1 MKVLVTGGAGYI
13 GSHAVY
19 ALIEQGHEV
28 VVVDNLVTGHRA
40 DVHPDAKFYH
50 GSIADYRFMTDV
62 LRGENVDGVIH
73 FAAYSLVGESM
84 TNPYKYYDNNM
95 SGTNVLLKAFMTD
108 VLRGE
113 NVDGVIHFAAYSLV
127 GESMTNPYKYYDN
140 NMSGT
145 NVLLKAMV
153 DCGVSNIVF
162 SSTAATY
169 GEAMNIPILETDPTN
184 PTNVYGETKLAM
196 ERMINWYHQAH
207 AMNYVSLRYFN
218 VAGAHPSGLIGEKH
232 DPETHLIPIILQV
245 ASGRR
250 EAINVFGNDY
260 DTADGTCIRDYIHV
274 CDLAEAHILAMKY
287 LVEGGEST
295 ICNLGNGEGFSVLEM
310 IEAAREVT
318 NHLIPAIISPRRAGD
333 PAKLIASSQ
342 KAQDILGW
350 TPKHPEVKDMIASAW
365 AVEKKKYEAS

>member
-28 VVVDNLVTGHRA
+28 VVVDNLVTGHRQ
-40 DVHPDAKFYH
+40 DVHKDATFYH
-50 GSIADYRFMTDV
+50 GSIADYRFMTEV
-62 LRGENVDGVIH
+62 LRKE
-73 FAAYSLVGESM
+73 
-84 TNPYKYYDNNM
+84 K
-95 SGTNVLLKAFMTD
+95 
-108 VLRGE
+108 
-113 NVDGVIHFAAYSLV
+113 VDGVIHFAAYSLV

-153 DCGVSNIVF
+153 DCGVNNIVF

-169 GEAMNIPILETDPTN
+169 GEAQNIPILETDPTN

-196 ERMINWYHQAH
+196 ERMINWYHKAH
-207 AMNYVSLRYFN
+207 GTNYVSLRYFN

-250 EAINVFGNDY
+250 EAINVFGDDY

-274 CDLAEAHILAMKY
+274 CDLAEAHILAMQY
-287 LVEGGEST
+287 LVNGGDST

-318 NHLIPAIISPRRAGD
+318 NHPIPAIISPRRAGD
-333 PAKLIASSQ
+333 PAKLIASSA
-342 KAQDILGW
+342 KAQEILGW
-350 TPKHPEVKDMIASAW
+350 TPKHPAVKDMIASAW
-365 AVEKKKYEAS
+365 AVEKQKMNQ

>member
-28 VVVDNLVTGHRA
+28 VVVDNLVTGHRQ
-40 DVHPDAKFYH
+40 DVHKDATFYH
-50 GSIADYRFMTDV
+50 GSIADYRFMTEV
-62 LRGENVDGVIH
+62 LRKE
-73 FAAYSLVGESM
+73 
-84 TNPYKYYDNNM
+84 K
-95 SGTNVLLKAFMTD
+95 
-108 VLRGE
+108 
-113 NVDGVIHFAAYSLV
+113 VDGVIHFAAYSLV

-153 DCGVSNIVF
+153 DCGVNNIVF

-169 GEAMNIPILETDPTN
+169 GEAQNIPILETDPTN

-196 ERMINWYHQAH
+196 ERMINWYHKAH
-207 AMNYVSLRYFN
+207 GTNYVSLRYFN

-250 EAINVFGNDY
+250 EAINVFGDDY

-274 CDLAEAHILAMKY
+274 CDLAEAHILAMQY
-287 LVEGGEST
+287 LVNGGDST

-318 NHLIPAIISPRRAGD
+318 KHPIPAIISPRRAGD
-333 PAKLIASSQ
+333 PAKLIASSA
-342 KAQDILGW
+342 KAQEILGW
-350 TPKHPEVKDMIASAW
+350 TPKHPAVKDMIASAW
-365 AVEKKKYEAS
+365 AVEKQKMNQ

>member
-28 VVVDNLVTGHRA
+28 VVVDNLVTGHRE
-40 DVHPDAKFYH
+40 DIHPHAKYYL
-50 GSIADYRFMTDV
+50 GNIGDYRFMTEI
-62 LRGENVDGVIH
+62 LKQETVDGVIH

-84 TNPYKYYDNNM
+84 ENP
-95 SGTNVLLKAFMTD
+95 F
-108 VLRGE
+108 
-113 NVDGVIHFAAYSLV
+113 
-127 GESMTNPYKYYDN
+127 KYYDN

-145 NVLLKAMV
+145 NVLLKAMI
-153 DCGVSNIVF
+153 DCDVPHIVF

-169 GEAMNIPILETDPTN
+169 GEAQNIPILETDPTH

-196 ERMINWYHQAH
+196 ERMIQWYHQAH
-207 AMNYVSLRYFN
+207 NLNYVSLRYFN
-218 VAGAHPSGLIGEKH
+218 VAGAHPSGLISEKH

-245 ASGRR
+245 AAGKR
-250 EAINVFGNDY
+250 EAIQIFGDNY
-260 DTADGTCIRDYIHV
+260 ATEDGTCIRDYIHV
-274 CDLAEAHILAMKY
+274 MDLAQAHILAMQY
-287 LVEGGEST
+287 LIDGGETT

-318 NHLIPAIISPRRAGD
+318 NHPIPAVVSARRAGD

-342 KAQDILGW
+342 RAKELLGW
-350 TPKHPEVKDMIASAW
+350 TPKHSDVKDMIQSAW
-365 AVEKKKYEAS
+365 NVVKPK